1 MRVPYAGQDARIGER
16 ALQGAVFAP
25 QGSRECLRG
34 RFQRLDP
41 PGVVL
46 VQRRFPSDDV
56 QRRSLMAA
64 GLGEEQAATGEIEG
78 RVAPLSGDH
87 RAWVPPLKATRDH
100 EVHDDEE
107 VVFQPHD
114 DPLAKA

>member
-1 MRVPYAGQDARIGER
+1 MRVPYAGEDAWIGER

-34 RFQRLDP
+34 CLQRLDS

-46 VQRRFPSDDV
+46 VQGRFSPDDV
-56 QRRSLMAA
+56 QRRPLVAA
-64 GLGEEQAATGEIEG
+64 GLGEEQAAAGEIEG

-87 RAWVPPLKATRDH
+87 RAAVPPLKAPCDH
-100 EVHDDEE
+100 EVYDDEE
-107 VVFQPHD
+107 VVLQPHYD
-114 DPLAKA
+114 ALAEA